1 VVLAE
6 FFSILLVSFPGSI
19 DHECLGALS
28 TDASRGHIVGPT
40 DQFELEARRR
50 GHRCIAGLDEAGR
63 GPLAGP
69 VVAAA
74 VILPTRCRL
83 VGVDDSKRVSESER
97 SRLYEVIVQ
106 RARAVGVGVATEQ
119 EIDRLNILEATRLA
133 MRRALASLTPPAD
146 CLLIDA
152 VTLPDL
158 AVPSRSIIKGDT
170 LSLSIAAA
178 SIVAKVVR
186 DRMMMAYHLT
196 YPEYNFFSHKGYG
209 TEEHL
214 QRLAQH
220 GPCAIHRRTFSP
232 VAQLLGGH
240 GGAEPLSRTGLGES
254 FRTIQ

>member
-1 VVLAE
+1 MD

-28 TDASRGHIVGPT
+28 TDASWGHIVGPT
-40 DQFELEARRR
+40 DEFELEARRR
-50 GHRCIAGLDEAGR
+50 GYRCIAGLDEAGR

-83 VGVDDSKRVSESER
+83 VGVDDSKQLSESER
-97 SRLYEVIVQ
+97 ARLYEVIVR

-158 AVPSRSIIKGDT
+158 AIPSRSIIKGDT
-170 LSLSIAAA
+170 LSISIAAA
-178 SIVAKVVR
+178 SIVAKVTR
-186 DRMMMAYHLT
+186 DRMMVVYHRT
-196 YPEYNFFSHKGYG
+196 YPDYNFLSHKGYG

-220 GPCAIHRRTFSP
+220 GPCAIHRRTFAP
-232 VAQLLGGH
+232 VAQLLSGNSGRW
-240 GGAEPLSRTGLGES
+240 PLSRTGLGES
-254 FRTIQ
+254 SRMSQ